1 MVNREWINE
10 VDPSNSVM
18 MWFTRALN
26 TLMDQCS
33 AVSQSMSKL
42 PIWLIFIAFKL
53 CLLSVTWLDSSVFWF
68 GSKLLPFNKFPEVC
82 GLDLDWHF
90 IFSLSVEE
98 VANLAS
104 RRLSVSPSCTSS
116 TSHRNYSFRRGSV
129 WSVRSAVSA
138 EGGWLHF
145 GVFPPRISFIG
156 SLSCWPVKFW
166 HFLLPNIFPSL
177 SHFIMLLPLII
188 LFTPAVTILY
198 FASHV
203 LFGE

>member
-1 MVNREWINE
+1 M
-10 VDPSNSVM
+10 SC
-18 MWFTRALN
+18 TRALN

-42 PIWLIFIAFKL
+42 PIRLIFITFKL
-53 CLLSVTWLDSSVFWF
+53 SLLSVTWLDFSVFWF
-68 GSKLLPFNKFPEVC
+68 SCNCCPSENSLVC
-82 GLDLDWHF
+82 WLDLDWHF
-90 IFSLSVEE
+90 MFSLSVEE

-145 GVFPPRISFIG
+145 GVFPPRISFTG
-156 SLSCWPVKFW
+156 SLSCWPIKLW
-166 HFLLPNIFPSL
+166 HFLLPDIFPSL
-177 SHFIMLLPLII
+177 SHFIMSYCLALFYSPLL
-188 LFTPAVTILY
+188 
-198 FASHV
+198 SQ
-203 LFGE
+203 